1 MPSMESHQ
9 ALKRAFEKT
18 SPKAVAAELGISLSL
33 VYKWAQEQSES
44 GSGSRNPLDRLLEIV
59 RLTEDPRIVEWFC
72 HRCGG
77 YFVRN
82 PKSTCQ
88 EGFAVL
94 PATSEI
100 IDQFSQLLHRISQAA
115 LDNSITPD
123 EAEEIREHWDKLKCV
138 AEGFVRCCEEG
149 DFEAIPEEDQPP
161 KKEAKRKTLY

>member
-1 MPSMESHQ
+1 MESHE
-9 ALKRAFEKT
+9 ALKHAFEKT
-18 SPKAVAAELGISLSL
+18 SPKVIASELGVSLSL
-33 VYKWAQEQSES
+33 VDKWAQEQSEGGR
-44 GSGSRNPLDRLLEIV
+44 GSHNPLDRLLEII
-59 RLTEDPRIVEWFC
+59 RLTEDLRIVEWLC

-82 PKSTCQ
+82 PKNSHREACN
-88 EGFAVL
+88 VL

-123 EAEEIREHWDKLKCV
+123 EAEQIREHWDKLKCY

-149 DFEAIPEEDQPP
+149 DFEAIPQGDQPEKP
-161 KKEAKRKTLY
+161 KEKKKTLY

>member
-1 MPSMESHQ
+1 MESHEI
-9 ALKRAFEKT
+9 LKRSFEKT
-18 SPKAVAAELGISLSL
+18 SPKAVAAELGVSLSL

-59 RLTEDPRIVEWFC
+59 RLTEDIRIVEWLC

-82 PKSTCQ
+82 PDSSCE
-88 EGFAVL
+88 EGFEVL

-100 IDQFSQLLHRISQAA
+100 VDQFSQLLHRISQAA
-115 LDNSITPD
+115 ADSSITPD
-123 EAEEIREHWDKLKCV
+123 EAEEIRLQWDKLKCY

-149 DFEAIPEEDQPP
+149 DFEAIED
-161 KKEAKRKTLY
+161 KEKRNQDEPRKTLY